1 MDFLYNA
8 KNQLLHQIEKYWDHN
23 LPEQNLFLLRV
34 SQPGPEKPSIKA
46 PGFSFAQRKNEN
58 RKEKKNSI
66 FIILNCIAGI
76 ISPQAGFKIQ
86 AKL

>member
-1 MDFLYNA
+1 M
-8 KNQLLHQIEKYWDHN
+8 
-23 LPEQNLFLLRV
+23 QNTSFFTKLKGIGITIYLSKILFLRV
-34 SQPGPEKPSIKA
+34 SQPGLENPSIKA
-46 PGFSFAQRKNEN
+46 PCFSFAQRKNEN

-66 FIILNCIAGI
+66 FIILNCIAEI